1 MTLQTIPEE
10 NMPLHACLAS
20 PQNIADKAAYSC
32 AKANIHAACSHAKLN
47 HMNRKHGF
55 TIVEM
60 MVVVAILAI
69 LAMIAIP
76 SGIERIIREQ
86 VAAAIPLAEAAKEPA
101 AAQWKATKTLPVDN
115 KEAGLP
121 AADKVVSNLISSLEV
136 DKGVIHMTF
145 GNKAR
150 SILQG
155 KVLSIR
161 PAVINESQAVPVAWV
176 CGNAPAPAKMT
187 LLGDNKTNIDAKFL
201 PFACK

>member
-1 MTLQTIPEE
+1 MTQLKNVREKS
-10 NMPLHACLAS
+10 MPL
-20 PQNIADKAAYSC
+20 Q
-32 AKANIHAACSHAKLN
+32 ANIHAACSHAKMK
-47 HMNRKHGF
+47 HMKSRLGF
-55 TIVEM
+55 TVVEM

-101 AAQWKATKTLPVDN
+101 AAQWKATKTLPADN

-121 AADKVVSNLISSLEV
+121 ASDKVVSNLISSLVV
-136 DKGVIHMTF
+136 DQGVIHMTF

-150 SILQG
+150 AVLQG
-155 KVLSIR
+155 KILSIR
-161 PAVINESQAVPVAWV
+161 PAVIDESQAVPVAWV

-187 LLGDNKTNIDAKFL
+187 LLGNNKTNIDAKFL

>member
-1 MTLQTIPEE
+1 MPTEIVREKM
-10 NMPLHACLAS
+10 MPL
-20 PQNIADKAAYSC
+20 Q
-32 AKANIHAACSHAKLN
+32 ANIHAACSHAETMYSYSNKG
-47 HMNRKHGF
+47 HMKSRLGF

-76 SGIERIIREQ
+76 SALTRIIREE
-86 VAAAIPLAEAAKEPA
+86 VAAAMPLAEAAKEPA
-101 AAQWKATKTLPVDN
+101 AAQWKAAKTLPADN

-121 AADKVVSNLISSLEV
+121 APDKVVSNLISALVV
-136 DKGVIHMTF
+136 DKGAIHMTF

-155 KVLSIR
+155 KILSFR
-161 PAVINESQAVPVAWV
+161 PAVIQESQAVPVAWV

-187 LLGDNKTNIDAKFL
+187 LLGDNKTNIDAKYL

>member
-1 MTLQTIPEE
+1 MTQFRNTREIT
-10 NMPLHACLAS
+10 MPL
-20 PQNIADKAAYSC
+20 Q
-32 AKANIHAACSHAKLN
+32 ANTHKACSHAKMKRIYNML
-47 HMNRKHGF
+47 GF
-55 TIVEM
+55 TVVEM

-76 SGIERIIREQ
+76 SGIEGIIREQ

-101 AAQWKATKTLPVDN
+101 SAQWKATKTLPADN

-121 AADKVVSNLISSLEV
+121 APNKVVSNLISSLVV

-150 SILQG
+150 SMLQG

-161 PAVINESQAVPVAWV
+161 PAVIEESQAVPVAWV

-187 LLGDNKTNIDAKFL
+187 LLGDNKTNIDPKFL
-201 PFACK
+201 PFICK

>member
-1 MTLQTIPEE
+1 MTQLKSTREKTMLLQG
-10 NMPLHACLAS
+10 
-20 PQNIADKAAYSC
+20 NIYE
-32 AKANIHAACSHAKLN
+32 ACSHSITNSSKKML
-47 HMNRKHGF
+47 GF

-76 SGIERIIREQ
+76 SALTRIIREQ

-101 AAQWKATKTLPVDN
+101 AAQWKATKTLPAEN
-115 KEAGLP
+115 KQAGLP
-121 AADKVVSNLISSLEV
+121 AADKVVSNLISRLVV
-136 DKGVIHMTF
+136 DQGVIHMTF

-155 KVLSIR
+155 KILSIR
-161 PAVINESQAVPVAWV
+161 PAVIEESQAVPVAWV

-187 LLGDNKTNIDAKFL
+187 LMGDNKTNIDAKYL